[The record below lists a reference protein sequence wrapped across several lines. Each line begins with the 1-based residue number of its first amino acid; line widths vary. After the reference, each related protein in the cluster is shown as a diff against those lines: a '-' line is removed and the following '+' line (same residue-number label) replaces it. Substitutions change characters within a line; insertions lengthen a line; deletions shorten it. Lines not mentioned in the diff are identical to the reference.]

1 MHQSVLLQEVIDAFA
16 PLAHIKDPLLIDCTL
31 GLGGHTLALLQTYPH
46 LRVIGIDRDEEALS
60 LAQQRLADYTPRF
73 TYRYGAYQ
81 DIIAEL
87 LQEGVW
93 ADCDG
98 VLADLGVS
106 SLQLDSN
113 ARGFGFNAPTLDMR
127 MDTNASLSAYK
138 VINHYSPYELER
150 VLERGEVRGAKKI
163 ASLIV
168 QRRHQRLF
176 EEAKDLAS
184 FLGAHTKRHKH
195 HPATLVFQ
203 AVRMEVNDEMGNLR
217 ALLDHAKELKH
228 ALLAIISFHS
238 LEDRQVKH
246 AFKEFAL
253 DDGLILTK
261 KPITPGALEL
271 QQNPRARS
279 AKMRIFHFRGCPCHT
294 HLL

>member
-1 MHQSVLLQEVIDAFA
+1 MHQSVLLQEVIHAFA
-16 PLAHIKDPLLIDCTL
+16 PLASLKNPLLIDCTL

-46 LRVIGIDRDEEALS
+46 LRVIGIDRDEEALD
-60 LAQQRLADYTPRF
+60 LAQRCLADYAPRF
-73 TYRYGAYQ
+73 RGYYGAYQ
-81 DIIAEL
+81 EVIAKL
-87 LQEGVW
+87 IQEGVW

-106 SLQLDSN
+106 SLQLDSD
-113 ARGFGFNAPTLDMR
+113 ARGFGFSAPTLDMR

-184 FLGAHTKRHKH
+184 FLSAHTKRHKH

-217 ALLDHAKELKH
+217 ALLDHTKELKH
-228 ALLAIISFHS
+228 ALLVIISFHS

-246 AFKEFAL
+246 AFKEFAP
-253 DDGLILTK
+253 DYGLNLSK
-261 KPITPGALEL
+261 KPITPSALEL
-271 QQNPRARS
+271 QQNPRSRS
-279 AKMRIFHFRGCPCHT
+279 AKMRIFHFQGSPCHNK
-294 HLL
+294 L